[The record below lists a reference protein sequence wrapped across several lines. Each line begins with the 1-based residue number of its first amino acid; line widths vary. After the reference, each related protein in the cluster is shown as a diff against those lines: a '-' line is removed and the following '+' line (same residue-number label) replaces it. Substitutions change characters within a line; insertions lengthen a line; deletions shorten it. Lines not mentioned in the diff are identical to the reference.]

1 MAHSVV
7 SIRQK
12 PQTLAAKN
20 FGSTCVNSRTLPF
33 SFNLN
38 RDIISGRI
46 EIHGNALLIS
56 FFFPP
61 PLSLSRPPPR
71 LYPFFFF
78 LRAPSPE
85 AMEVVCS
92 DKGFFCVHCPCPDR
106 CKRDLTEPKIGLPV
120 PLCVSEDHPR
130 GATRNVFHILT
141 EKKPWRLWHPDVSS
155 RLYLSL
161 SPSPSSRSLPVLHFV
176 EGNNDNFVM
185 RTNLPN
191 CEIVR
196 GAGS

>member
-1 MAHSVV
+1 MLTA
-7 SIRQK
+7 R
-12 PQTLAAKN
+12 N
-20 FGSTCVNSRTLPF
+20 FGSTCANSSTLPF
-33 SFNLN
+33 PFNLN
-38 RDIISGRI
+38 RDIIPGRI
-46 EIHGNALLIS
+46 EIHGNALLIL
-56 FFFPP
+56 FFC
-61 PLSLSRPPPR
+61 LSLLPFSFSLSVRS
-71 LYPFFFF
+71 FFFF
-78 LRAPSPE
+78 LWAPSPE

-141 EKKPWRLWHPDVSS
+141 EKKPGASGIPMARPVS
-155 RLYLSL
+155 LFL
-161 SPSPSSRSLPVLHFV
+161 SPQSLPVLPFV

-185 RTNLPN
+185 WTNLPN
-191 CEIVR
+191 CKIVQ